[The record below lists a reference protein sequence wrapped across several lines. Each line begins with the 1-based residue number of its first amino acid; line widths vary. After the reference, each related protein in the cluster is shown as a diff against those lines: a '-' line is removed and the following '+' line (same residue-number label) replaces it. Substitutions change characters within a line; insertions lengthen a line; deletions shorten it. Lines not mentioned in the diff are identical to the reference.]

1 MFIVQTQ
8 RRMANS
14 EWRKVALFVVFSY
27 NGGMRIYN
35 TLSRSVEE
43 FMPFSGGRK
52 VTMYCCGPTV
62 YDYTHLGHLWKYTM
76 DDSIRRTLTFLG
88 YEVQHVMN
96 ITDVGHL
103 VSDAD
108 EGEDKLEKGA
118 RKTGKTVWE
127 VAKFYTDIFN
137 QSMRA
142 MGILEPDV
150 TCKATEH
157 IDEMIELVRT
167 LESKGFTYTT
177 SGAVYFDTSKF
188 ENYGALSGQKLEE
201 KKRAVRAEVVE
212 DAEKKNPYDFALWF
226 KRVGRFADHTM
237 HWESPWGD
245 GFPGWHIECSAMS
258 IKYLGP
264 QIDIHTG
271 GIDHIAVHHANE
283 IAQSEAAT
291 GKSPF
296 VKYWVHH
303 NFVQIE
309 GEKMSKS
316 LGNFMTIDDVV
327 KRGIDPYALRLLFL
341 QTHYRTELNFT
352 WEALKASD
360 VALKRLRE
368 AYEGLGNERD
378 VQGLEKDAHMKQFR
392 EAIADDVNIAK
403 AVGVLWQVMRS
414 DLDNAKKK
422 ALVDTFNTV
431 FGLDLVAKTDSEIPT
446 EVTVL
451 AEKRKIAKDQNDFVL
466 ADDLRKQVLSMG
478 YAIKDGKEGNY
489 VIRKV

>member
-1 MFIVQTQ
+1 
-8 RRMANS
+8 
-14 EWRKVALFVVFSY
+14 
-27 NGGMRIYN
+27 MRIYN
-35 TLSRSVEE
+35 TLSRTVEE
-43 FMPFSGGRK
+43 FVPLSGGKK
-52 VTMYCCGPTV
+52 VTVYCCGPTV

-76 DDSIRRTLTFLG
+76 DDTIRRTLTFLG
-88 YEVQHVMN
+88 YDVFQVMN

-118 RKTGKTVWE
+118 RKSGKTVWE
-127 VAKFYTDIFN
+127 VAELYTDFFN
-137 QSMRA
+137 RSMRA
-142 MGILEPDV
+142 MGILEPNV

-157 IDEMIELVRT
+157 ITEMIELVRT

-188 ENYGALSGQKLEE
+188 PNYGSLTGQKLEE

-258 IKYLGP
+258 MKYLGP

-271 GIDHIAVHHANE
+271 GIDHISVHHPNE

-291 GKSPF
+291 DKSPF
-296 VKYWVHH
+296 VKYWIHH
-303 NFVQIE
+303 NFVQVE

-316 LGNFMTIDDVV
+316 LGNFLTVDDVT
-327 KRGIDPYALRLLFL
+327 KRGIDPYALRMLFL
-341 QTHYRTELNFT
+341 QAHYRNELNFT
-352 WEALKASD
+352 WDALKGSE

-368 AYEGLGNERD
+368 IYCELGNESSTHD
-378 VQGLEKDAHMKQFR
+378 MEIGGFMKQFT
-392 EAIADDVNIAK
+392 EAIADDVNTAK
-403 AVGVLWQVMRS
+403 AVSILWQMVKS
-414 DLDNAKKK
+414 DLTNPQKK
-422 ALVDTFNTV
+422 ALIDRWNSVL
-431 FGLDLVAKTDSEIPT
+431 GLDLASRGETDIPQ
-446 EVTVL
+446 EVVSL
-451 AEKRKIAKDQNDFVL
+451 AEKRKDAKAKKDFGL
-466 ADDLRKQVLSMG
+466 ADDLRRQIEEKG
-478 YAIKDGKEGNY
+478 YIVKDQKDGNY
-489 VIRKV
+489 IIRELKLT

>member
-1 MFIVQTQ
+1 
-8 RRMANS
+8 
-14 EWRKVALFVVFSY
+14 
-27 NGGMRIYN
+27 MRIYN
-35 TLSRSVEE
+35 TLSRTVEE
-43 FMPFSGGRK
+43 FVPLSGGKK

-76 DDSIRRTLTFLG
+76 DDTIRRTLTFLG
-88 YEVQHVMN
+88 YDVLQVMN

-118 RKTGKTVWE
+118 RKSGKTVWE
-127 VAKFYTDIFN
+127 VAELYTDFFN
-137 QSMRA
+137 RSMRA
-142 MGILEPDV
+142 MGILEPNV

-157 IDEMIELVRT
+157 ITEMIELVRT
-167 LESKGFTYTT
+167 LETKGFTYTT

-188 ENYGALSGQKLEE
+188 PNYGSLTGQKLEE
-201 KKRAVRAEVVE
+201 KKRAVRAEVVD

-258 IKYLGP
+258 MKYLGP

-271 GIDHIAVHHANE
+271 GIDHISVHHPNE

-291 GKSPF
+291 DKSPF

-303 NFVQIE
+303 NFVQVE

-316 LGNFMTIDDVV
+316 LENFLTIDDVT

-341 QTHYRTELNFT
+341 QAHYRNELNFT
-352 WEALKASD
+352 WDALKGSE

-368 AYEGLGNERD
+368 IYCELGNESNTRD
-378 VQGLEKDAHMKQFR
+378 MEIGGFMKQFI
-392 EAIADDVNIAK
+392 EAIADDVNTAK
-403 AVGVLWQVMRS
+403 AVSILWQMIKS
-414 DLDNAKKK
+414 DLTNPQKK
-422 ALVDTFNTV
+422 ALIDRWNTV
-431 FGLDLVAKTDSEIPT
+431 LGLDLAPRGETDIPQ
-446 EVTVL
+446 EVVSL
-451 AEKRKIAKDQNDFVL
+451 AEKRKDAKEKKDFSL
-466 ADDLRKQVLSMG
+466 ADDLRKKIEEKG
-478 YAIKDGKEGNY
+478 YIVKDQKNDDY
-489 VIRKV
+489 VIHRR